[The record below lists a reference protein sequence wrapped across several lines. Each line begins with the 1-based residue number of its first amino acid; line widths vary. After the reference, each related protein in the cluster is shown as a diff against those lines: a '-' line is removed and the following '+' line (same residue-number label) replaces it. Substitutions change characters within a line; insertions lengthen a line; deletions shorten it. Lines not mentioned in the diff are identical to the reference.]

1 MEDGEGNRRW
11 GGEGEGR
18 RREAR
23 RCDMETT
30 RYDVMITP
38 TD

>member
-1 MEDGEGNRRW
+1 MEDGEGNLRW

-18 RREAR
+18 REASK
-23 RCDMETT
+23 CDMETT
-30 RYDVMITP
+30 RYEVMITP